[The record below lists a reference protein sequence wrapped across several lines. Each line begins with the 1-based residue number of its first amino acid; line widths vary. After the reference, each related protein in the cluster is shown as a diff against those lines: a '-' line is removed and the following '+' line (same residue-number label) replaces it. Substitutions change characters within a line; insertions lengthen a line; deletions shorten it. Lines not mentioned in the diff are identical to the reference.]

1 MSTELFLFIAPYITF
16 VLVRQ
21 YYQFRANRGQTG
33 NPSAPAIYES
43 NGSRIFRNTAL
54 NLLYII
60 VIIQVMNPTMIGGL
74 IHSVPVWLRSI
85 GLVLSLA
92 GIGLL
97 VWTHEHLGRQ
107 WSADLVIQ
115 SSHVLITSGPY
126 RWIRHPM
133 YSALF
138 AFFIG
143 TALSSGNYLIEALS
157 LVIIL
162 NIFFRLPNEEKMMLE
177 KFGDEYRAYAEKTGQ
192 FFPR

>member
-1 MSTELFLFIAPYITF
+1 MSTELFLFIAPYIIF

-21 YYQFRANRGQTG
+21 YYQFRASRSVTAT
-33 NPSAPAIYES
+33 PSAPTDYES
-43 NGSRIFRNTAL
+43 SGSRILRNTSL

-60 VIIQVMNPTMIGGL
+60 VIIHIMNPAMISGL
-74 IHSVPVWLRSI
+74 IHFVPVWLRTI
-85 GLVLSLA
+85 GLALSLA
-92 GIGLL
+92 GIVLL

-115 SSHVLITSGPY
+115 SSHALITTGPY
-126 RWIRHPM
+126 HWVRHPM

-162 NIFFRLPNEEKMMLE
+162 NILFRLPNEEKMMME